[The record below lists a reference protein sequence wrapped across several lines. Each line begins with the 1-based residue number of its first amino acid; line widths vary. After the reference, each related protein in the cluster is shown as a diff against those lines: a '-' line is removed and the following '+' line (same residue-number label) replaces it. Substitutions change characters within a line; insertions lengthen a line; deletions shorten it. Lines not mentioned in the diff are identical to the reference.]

1 MRHLKAGRNLGRAPS
16 HRSAMVRNMVT
27 SLFKH
32 EQLETTDAR
41 AKELRQVAER
51 MITLAKRGDLHARR
65 QALATIREKAVVHK
79 LFDELKDRFM
89 DRQGGYVRI
98 VKKENRKGDGAL
110 ISIIQLL
117 LQGRGEEKRQEK
129 RQNRRRFRR
138 HGCCE
143 EERRKAQR
151 KKPFREKTGKGEA
164 RSVRQRKRH
173 ESMVSAEIQSCQ
185 RTSLWRMSPKEVFLP
200 GHSPSPF
207 RLRRQGASW
216 REG

>member
-41 AKELRQVAER
+41 AKELRQVAEK
-51 MITLAKRGDLHARR
+51 MVTLAKRGDLHARR
-65 QALATIREKAVVHK
+65 QAMATIREKAVVHK

-117 LQGRGEEKRQEK
+117 LQEEGKKKGKKKGRTGTADKAGTKKKKEAKPKEKKQPAEK
-129 RQNRRRFRR
+129 T
-138 HGCCE
+138 E
-143 EERRKAQR
+143 T
-151 KKPFREKTGKGEA
+151 KKPE
-164 RSVRQRKRH
+164 
-173 ESMVSAEIQSCQ
+173 SAE
-185 RTSLWRMSPKEVFLP
+185 KET
-200 GHSPSPF
+200 
-207 RLRRQGASW
+207 A
-216 REG
+216 

>member
-16 HRSAMVRNMVT
+16 HRMAMVRNMVT
-27 SLFKH
+27 SLFKY

-79 LFDELKDRFM
+79 LFDELKDRFT

-117 LQGRGEEKRQEK
+117 LKEEEKKKGKKKGKTAAASSDSSATKKKKEGKSQEK
-129 RQNRRRFRR
+129 NLS
-138 HGCCE
+138 
-143 EERRKAQR
+143 A
-151 KKPFREKTGKGEA
+151 KKPEA
-164 RSVRQRKRH
+164 VKP
-173 ESMVSAEIQSCQ
+173 ESAN
-185 RTSLWRMSPKEVFLP
+185 KET
-200 GHSPSPF
+200 
-207 RLRRQGASW
+207 A
-216 REG
+216 

>member
-41 AKELRQVAER
+41 AKELRQVAEK

-89 DRQGGYVRI
+89 DRQGGYVRV

-117 LQGRGEEKRQEK
+117 LQEEEKKKGKKKGKAGTADKAGAKKKKEAKPKEK
-129 RQNRRRFRR
+129 
-138 HGCCE
+138 
-143 EERRKAQR
+143 
-151 KKPFREKTGKGEA
+151 KKPAKKTKAKKPESAQKEA
-164 RSVRQRKRH
+164 
-173 ESMVSAEIQSCQ
+173 A
-185 RTSLWRMSPKEVFLP
+185 
-200 GHSPSPF
+200 
-207 RLRRQGASW
+207 
-216 REG
+216 

>member
-1 MRHLKAGRNLGRAPS
+1 ML
-16 HRSAMVRNMVT
+16 RNMVT

-79 LFDELKDRFM
+79 LFDELKDRFA
-89 DRQGGYVRI
+89 DRQGGYIRI

-117 LQGRGEEKRQEK
+117 LKEEEKK
-129 RQNRRRFRR
+129 K
-138 HGCCE
+138 G
-143 EERRKAQR
+143 QR
-151 KKPFREKTGKGEA
+151 KPKAAASDKAGEKKKKEAKPKEKKQRAEKTEA
-164 RSVRQRKRH
+164 KKT
-173 ESMVSAEIQSCQ
+173 ESAE
-185 RTSLWRMSPKEVFLP
+185 KE
-200 GHSPSPF
+200 S
-207 RLRRQGASW
+207 A
-216 REG
+216 

>member
-41 AKELRQVAER
+41 AKELRQVAEK

-89 DRQGGYVRI
+89 DRQGGYVRV

-117 LQGRGEEKRQEK
+117 LQEEEKKKGKKKGKTGTADKAGAKKKKEAKPKEK
-129 RQNRRRFRR
+129 
-138 HGCCE
+138 
-143 EERRKAQR
+143 
-151 KKPFREKTGKGEA
+151 KKPAKKTEA
-164 RSVRQRKRH
+164 KKP
-173 ESMVSAEIQSCQ
+173 ESAQ
-185 RTSLWRMSPKEVFLP
+185 KE
-200 GHSPSPF
+200 
-207 RLRRQGASW
+207 AA
-216 REG
+216 

>member
-1 MRHLKAGRNLGRAPS
+1 
-16 HRSAMVRNMVT
+16 MVT

-41 AKELRQVAER
+41 AKELRQVAEK

-65 QALATIREKAVVHK
+65 QALATIQEKAVVHK

-117 LQGRGEEKRQEK
+117 LQEEGKK
-129 RQNRRRFRR
+129 K
-138 HGCCE
+138 GKKKGKTGTAD
-143 EERRKAQR
+143 KAGAKKKKE
-151 KKPFREKTGKGEA
+151 KKPKEKEQPGEKTGAVKPE
-164 RSVRQRKRH
+164 
-173 ESMVSAEIQSCQ
+173 SAE
-185 RTSLWRMSPKEVFLP
+185 KET
-200 GHSPSPF
+200 
-207 RLRRQGASW
+207 A
-216 REG
+216 

>member
-1 MRHLKAGRNLGRAPS
+1 
-16 HRSAMVRNMVT
+16 MVRNMVT

-41 AKELRQVAER
+41 AKELRQVAEK

-65 QALATIREKAVVHK
+65 QALATIQEKAVVHK

-117 LQGRGEEKRQEK
+117 LQEEGKKKGKKKGKTGTADKAGAKKKKETKPKEK
-129 RQNRRRFRR
+129 EQP
-138 HGCCE
+138 G
-143 EERRKAQR
+143 
-151 KKPFREKTGKGEA
+151 EKTGAVKP
-164 RSVRQRKRH
+164 
-173 ESMVSAEIQSCQ
+173 ESAK
-185 RTSLWRMSPKEVFLP
+185 KET
-200 GHSPSPF
+200 
-207 RLRRQGASW
+207 A
-216 REG
+216 

>member
-1 MRHLKAGRNLGRAPS
+1 MRHLKAGRNLGRNSS
-16 HRSAMVRNMVT
+16 HRLAMLRNMVT

-79 LFDELKDRFM
+79 LFAELKDSFM

-110 ISIIQLL
+110 ISIVQLL
-117 LQGRGEEKRQEK
+117 LKEE
-129 RQNRRRFRR
+129 
-138 HGCCE
+138 G
-143 EERRKAQR
+143 
-151 KKPFREKTGKGEA
+151 KKKGKKKGKTGTGSSEGYCSKEKERGK
-164 RSVRQRKRH
+164 VQGKRPV
-173 ESMVSAEIQSCQ
+173 E
-185 RTSLWRMSPKEVFLP
+185 R
-200 GHSPSPF
+200 
-207 RLRRQGASW
+207 
-216 REG
+216 

>member
-1 MRHLKAGRNLGRAPS
+1 
-16 HRSAMVRNMVT
+16 MVRNLVT

-32 EQLETTDAR
+32 EQMETTDAR

-110 ISIIQLL
+110 ISIVQLL
-117 LQGRGEEKRQEK
+117 LKEEGKK
-129 RQNRRRFRR
+129 K
-138 HGCCE
+138 GKKKG
-143 EERRKAQR
+143 KAASGSTDKGGAR
-151 KKPFREKTGKGEA
+151 KKEEAKPKEKAKATEKSEALKRE
-164 RSVRQRKRH
+164 
-173 ESMVSAEIQSCQ
+173 SAE
-185 RTSLWRMSPKEVFLP
+185 KET
-200 GHSPSPF
+200 
-207 RLRRQGASW
+207 A
-216 REG
+216 

>member
-16 HRSAMVRNMVT
+16 HRLAMVRNMVT

-41 AKELRQVAER
+41 AKELRQVAEK
-51 MITLAKRGDLHARR
+51 MVTLAKRGDLHARR
-65 QALATIREKAVVHK
+65 QAMATIREKAVVHK

-117 LQGRGEEKRQEK
+117 LQEEGKKKGKKKGKTGTAEKAGAKKKKEAKPKEKKQPAEKTEAKKPEPEEK
-129 RQNRRRFRR
+129 
-138 HGCCE
+138 
-143 EERRKAQR
+143 
-151 KKPFREKTGKGEA
+151 KTA
-164 RSVRQRKRH
+164 
-173 ESMVSAEIQSCQ
+173 
-185 RTSLWRMSPKEVFLP
+185 
-200 GHSPSPF
+200 
-207 RLRRQGASW
+207 
-216 REG
+216 

>member
-41 AKELRQVAER
+41 AKELRQVAEK

-79 LFDELKDRFM
+79 LFDELKDRFT
-89 DRQGGYVRI
+89 DRQGGYVRV

-117 LQGRGEEKRQEK
+117 LQEEEKKKGKKKGKAGTADKAGAKKKKEAKPKEK
-129 RQNRRRFRR
+129 
-138 HGCCE
+138 
-143 EERRKAQR
+143 
-151 KKPFREKTGKGEA
+151 KKPAKKTDAKKPESAQKEA
-164 RSVRQRKRH
+164 
-173 ESMVSAEIQSCQ
+173 A
-185 RTSLWRMSPKEVFLP
+185 
-200 GHSPSPF
+200 
-207 RLRRQGASW
+207 
-216 REG
+216 

>member
-41 AKELRQVAER
+41 AKELRQVAEK

-89 DRQGGYVRI
+89 DRQGGYVRV

-117 LQGRGEEKRQEK
+117 LQEEEKKKGKKKGKAGTADKAGAKKKKEAKPKEK
-129 RQNRRRFRR
+129 
-138 HGCCE
+138 
-143 EERRKAQR
+143 
-151 KKPFREKTGKGEA
+151 KKPAKKTDAKKPESAQKEA
-164 RSVRQRKRH
+164 
-173 ESMVSAEIQSCQ
+173 A
-185 RTSLWRMSPKEVFLP
+185 
-200 GHSPSPF
+200 
-207 RLRRQGASW
+207 
-216 REG
+216 

>member
-1 MRHLKAGRNLGRAPS
+1 
-16 HRSAMVRNMVT
+16 MVRNMVT

-32 EQLETTDAR
+32 ERLETTDAR

-79 LFDELKDRFM
+79 LFDELKDRFA

-117 LQGRGEEKRQEK
+117 LKEEDKK
-129 RQNRRRFRR
+129 
-138 HGCCE
+138 
-143 EERRKAQR
+143 KAQ
-151 KKPFREKTGKGEA
+151 KKPKP
-164 RSVRQRKRH
+164 V
-173 ESMVSAEIQSCQ
+173 VSDKAGPKKKKE
-185 RTSLWRMSPKEVFLP
+185 TKPKEKKDRAVKTEMKKAEP
-200 GHSPSPF
+200 
-207 RLRRQGASW
+207 A
-216 REG
+216 EKETA

>member
-16 HRSAMVRNMVT
+16 HRSAMVRNLVT

-32 EQLETTDAR
+32 EQMETTDAR

-65 QALATIREKAVVHK
+65 QALATIREKAIVHK

-110 ISIIQLL
+110 ISIVQLL
-117 LQGRGEEKRQEK
+117 LKEEGKKKGKKKGKTASESTD
-129 RQNRRRFRR
+129 
-138 HGCCE
+138 
-143 EERRKAQR
+143 KAGA
-151 KKPFREKTGKGEA
+151 KKKKEAKPKEKTQAAEKTEA
-164 RSVRQRKRH
+164 VKQ
-173 ESMVSAEIQSCQ
+173 ESAE
-185 RTSLWRMSPKEVFLP
+185 KEK
-200 GHSPSPF
+200 
-207 RLRRQGASW
+207 A
-216 REG
+216 